1 MGMQLDEKVAIV
13 TGAGRGIGKAIAVA
27 FAAAGAKVVCA
38 ARSKE
43 EIDAVAQEIDGLSVP
58 CDIADE
64 QQIRDLIDATVGE
77 LGRIDILVNNAGAVA
92 RLPVHE

>member
-1 MGMQLDEKVAIV
+1 MLGHVVVRVVIGMQLDDKVAVV

-43 EIDAVAQEIDGLSVP
+43 EIDAVAQEIDGL
-58 CDIADE
+58 
-64 QQIRDLIDATVGE
+64 
-77 LGRIDILVNNAGAVA
+77 AV
-92 RLPVHE
+92 L

>member
-1 MGMQLDEKVAIV
+1 MQLDDKVAVV

-43 EIDAVAQEIDGLSVP
+43 EIDAVAQEIDGLAVL

-64 QQIRDLIDATVGE
+64 QQIRDLIDTTVGE
-77 LGRIDILVNNAGAVA
+77 LGRIDILAVSYTHLT
-92 RLPVHE
+92 LPTKA